1 MKNSKFV
8 VITPKL
14 HKYSAYDGRKCVLRV
29 VSDRLLMPHE
39 VEDFRLN
46 PHADDDFDGEDPDG
60 DLVA

>member
-1 MKNSKFV
+1 MINNKFV
-8 VITPKL
+8 LIDPKARQ
-14 HKYSAYDGRKCVLRV
+14 YTAFDGGKRVLRV

-39 VEDFRLN
+39 IEDFRLN